1 MGSFSWL
8 QMHTHCDKDENRYNF
23 ILLICLLGL
32 GGLKVR
38 KGVLKCSLARGP
50 VLYCTVYC
58 RLEQEVFSALEC
70 GKQRA
75 DFTNSWLGSVSRSRS
90 GSGPQETH
98 ISIKS
103 DD

>member
-1 MGSFSWL
+1 M
-8 QMHTHCDKDENRYNF
+8 
-23 ILLICLLGL
+23 
-32 GGLKVR
+32 
-38 KGVLKCSLARGP
+38 P
-50 VLYCTVYC
+50 VLYCSVQYAAGWSRGC
-58 RLEQEVFSALEC
+58 SLHLEC

-103 DD
+103 DDYYIYYIRSRQC

>member
-32 GGLKVR
+32 GGLKLR

-50 VLYCTVYC
+50 VLYSILQVGAGGVLCTGMWEAES
-58 RLEQEVFSALEC
+58 RLHKLLAWQCE
-70 GKQRA
+70 
-75 DFTNSWLGSVSRSRS
+75 
-90 GSGPQETH
+90 
-98 ISIKS
+98 
-103 DD
+103 